1 MRTIA
6 VIPRGPGIDF
16 AVLAQCA
23 QAVQIQIMKH
33 FAPAWHIEAAVGAYP
48 TVEAAPDAAGYVF
61 VTRKPGGNGGM
72 HFEPLKPDEAPFAVV
87 DYSDESLLSILLSH
101 EILEMLVDPTG
112 KLLTPGPD
120 PLDPTRKALFLLEIC
135 DPCNDNAYSL
145 PEAGGRQVS
154 DFCLPAF
161 FGREG
166 GTTYTQKNAITAA
179 LTVATGG
186 YLTWVDADQQWYQ
199 FDATA
204 GPCRIVQIEK
214 KDAQRALASHNL
226 RGVLDRRGG
235 NYGGGGLMR
244 DVADKKIAAR
254 IAAINKGRQA
264 AGKQARVRKAAINA
278 ALERLGINA

>member
-1 MRTIA
+1 
-6 VIPRGPGIDF
+6 
-16 AVLAQCA
+16 
-23 QAVQIQIMKH
+23 
-33 FAPAWHIEAAVGAYP
+33 
-48 TVEAAPDAAGYVF
+48 VF

-179 LTVATGG
+179 FTVATGG

-235 NYGGGGLMR
+235 NYGGGGLMP

-264 AGKQARVRKAAINA
+264 ADKQARVRKAAINA
-278 ALERLGINA
+278 ALERLGIDA